1 MHKVLLSVFLSLFLI
16 LTGSSLALAFNSG
29 AVSVGDLETGSIV
42 GQPFKSLPVD
52 IEFHI
57 LEIGGMKAI
66 YPPNAILNLRNQ
78 GIGAR
83 AMGPVVFKVTNHL
96 GSQHNFTLS
105 ADSAFAAP
113 TSMQVNANIPAGTT
127 KYIGIAVS
135 DFTYVTAGGLLKYKC
150 SLHAGHLGGVLQV
163 LK

>member
-1 MHKVLLSVFLSLFLI
+1 MEFGGKKV
-16 LTGSSLALAFNSG
+16 
-29 AVSVGDLETGSIV
+29 
-42 GQPFKSLPVD
+42 
-52 IEFHI
+52 
-57 LEIGGMKAI
+57 I

-83 AMGPVVFKVTNHL
+83 AMQPVVFKVTNNL
-96 GSQHNFTLS
+96 SSDHNFTLS

-113 TSMQVNANIPAGTT
+113 SSMQVNANIPAGAT

-135 DFTYVTAGGLLKYKC
+135 HFTYVTAGGLLKYKC
-150 SLHAGHLGGVLQV
+150 ALHAGHLGGTLQV

>member
-1 MHKVLLSVFLSLFLI
+1 MHKVLLSVFLSVFLI
-16 LTGSSLALAFNSG
+16 LTGSSLALALNSG

-42 GQPFKSLPVD
+42 GQPFKALPVD
-52 IEFHI
+52 ITFHI
-57 LEIGGMKAI
+57 MEIGGKKAI
-66 YPPNAILNLRNQ
+66 YPPFAILNLRNQ

-83 AMGPVVFKVTNHL
+83 AMRPVVFKVINNL
-96 GSQHNFTLS
+96 SSDHNFSLS
-105 ADSAFAAP
+105 ADSAYAAP
-113 TSMQVNANIPAGTT
+113 TSMQVSANIPAGAT
-127 KYIGIAVS
+127 KYIGIAIS